1 MTITTTI
8 YNIAGEPF
16 RFTFEYEQEMYSADY
31 KFHLIT
37 VKTPMF
43 LDESF
48 GDGWQ
53 DDLVKALHEEL
64 EFDFELKI
72 V

>member
-1 MTITTTI
+1 MSLTTTI
-8 YNIAGEPF
+8 YNTAGEPF
-16 RFTFEYEQEMYSADY
+16 TFTFEYEVDLSRP
-31 KFHLIT
+31 FSVI
-37 VKTPMF
+37 VKRPMF

-64 EFDFELKI
+64 MFDFELKI
-72 V
+72 I

>member
-1 MTITTTI
+1 
-8 YNIAGEPF
+8 
-16 RFTFEYEQEMYSADY
+16 
-31 KFHLIT
+31 
-37 VKTPMF
+37 MF

-64 EFDFELKI
+64 MFDFELKI
-72 V
+72 I